1 MSIGP
6 DFLSVEKDAALGC
19 GLNILGILQAEIL
32 LSRQSNV
39 DIVTLVSKIIR
50 KFTQHERS
58 INMDAI
64 ILENVYKSFGKVSAV
79 SDLNVR
85 VPAGSVYGFLGPNGA
100 GKTTTIRII
109 MNIIRPDSG
118 NIRIFDDGADIRA
131 RSRIG
136 YMPEERG
143 LYRKMKVGKV
153 LAYFGAIKG
162 MTTSELTDAV
172 PQWLQRVDLSDWAD
186 KKVEELSRGM
196 HQKLQFAVTAINDP
210 DLLIL
215 DEPFSGLD
223 PVNQDMLRDIISR
236 MRNEGKT
243 IVFSTHV
250 MHEAEQLCDFI
261 LLINKGK
268 AILNGRL
275 DEISSGYRT
284 HAVTV
289 ELEGDTSFIKTMPI
303 VRGIRSQD
311 RRLEIS
317 LSDGAD
323 PQELL
328 KALVGRVKVLAF
340 EVKVPSLHEIF
351 VRLVG
356 KDHAEDS

>member
-1 MSIGP
+1 M
-6 DFLSVEKDAALGC
+6 EKDAALGC

-64 ILENVYKSFGKVSAV
+64 ILENVYKSFGKVYCRERSAC
-79 SDLNVR
+79 
-85 VPAGSVYGFLGPNGA
+85 AGAGWQCLWLLRANGA

-223 PVNQDMLRDIISR
+223 PVNQDMIKDIISR

-268 AILNGRL
+268 AVLNGRL
-275 DEISSGYRT
+275 DEIRSGYRT